1 MAKVVVVMISGKQGS
16 GKSTTAQALRSALG
30 ANGVGVIYD
39 RFAKPL
45 YDAHDAVL
53 AVLRPQGIL
62 PDPDIKK
69 DGLLLQV
76 LGNDWA
82 REVDPNMWVRG
93 FQNRLQQYKDKF
105 AVNPLVKVA
114 IICEDCRYVNEF
126 DAVPDAVRVRLEA
139 PEETRRPR
147 TDQWRKNV
155 THKSEID
162 LDQHVLDGKFDRVF
176 WTDTLPVNDVAAA
189 ICDLVMQKLEAMSD
203 G

>member
-62 PDPDIKK
+62 PDPEIKK

-82 REVDPNMWVRG
+82 RKKDPLMWVRG
-93 FQNRLQQYKDKF
+93 FQNRVQQYKDRF
-105 AVNPLVKVA
+105 ASNPHIKVA
-114 IICEDCRYVNEF
+114 IVCEDCRYVNEF
-126 DAVPDAVRVRLEA
+126 DAIPDAVRVRLEA
-139 PEETRRPR
+139 PEAVRQPR
-147 TDQWRKNV
+147 TDQWRENV
-155 THKSEID
+155 NHQSEVD
-162 LDQHVLDGKFDRVF
+162 LDQHVLDDKFDRIF
-176 WTDTLPVNDVAAA
+176 WTDVIPVNDVAAD
-189 ICDLVMQKLEAMSD
+189 ICNLVMQKFEAMSD

>member
-16 GKSTTAQALRSALG
+16 GKSTTAQALRAVLG
-30 ANGVGVIYD
+30 SKGIGVIYD

-82 REVDPNMWVRG
+82 REVDPNMWVRA
-93 FQNRLQQYKDKF
+93 FQNRVQQYKDRF
-105 AVNPLVKVA
+105 AANPHMKVA

-126 DAVPDAVRVRLEA
+126 DAIPDAVRVRLEA
-139 PEETRRPR
+139 PEEVRHPR
-147 TDQWRKNV
+147 TDQWRKNT
-155 THKSEID
+155 THKSEVD

-176 WTDTLPVNDVAAA
+176 RTDTTSVSDVTAAVG
-189 ICDLVMQKLEAMSD
+189 DLVVAKLEGMV
-203 G
+203 GG